1 MVRQSIFI
9 DKKHGM
15 IKMSFLC
22 KKKKKKSNAIPIK
35 IPNRLEAQNDPKIQT
50 KEKRFKNRQSN
61 FEERQCGKLILAD
74 MKTSPIIKDF
84 YKSIKSYRK

>member
-9 DKKHGM
+9 DKKHGT

-22 KKKKKKSNAIPIK
+22 KIKEKKQCNSSKN
-35 IPNRLEAQNDPKIQT
+35 PNRLGAQNDPKIQA

-61 FEERQCGKLILAD
+61 FEEGQCGKLIWPD
-74 MKTSPIIKDF
+74 IKTSAIIKDF